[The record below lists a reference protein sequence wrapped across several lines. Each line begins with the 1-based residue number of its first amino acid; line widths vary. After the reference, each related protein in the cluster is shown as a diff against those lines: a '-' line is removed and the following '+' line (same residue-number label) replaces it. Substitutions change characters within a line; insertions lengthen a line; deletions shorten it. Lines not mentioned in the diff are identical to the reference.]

1 MFNGMGINWA
11 CTLLGCVAA
20 ILVPVP
26 VWFYFKGG
34 KIRERSKFAPFPK
47 PVPQVESE
55 GDLEDANAKG
65 KEAEV

>member
-26 VWFYFKGG
+26 VWFYFSGG
-34 KIRERSKFAPFPK
+34 KIRERSNFAPFPK
-47 PVPQVESE
+47 PMPQAESE
-55 GDLEDANAKG
+55 GDVGDTNSSGKKLE
-65 KEAEV
+65 V